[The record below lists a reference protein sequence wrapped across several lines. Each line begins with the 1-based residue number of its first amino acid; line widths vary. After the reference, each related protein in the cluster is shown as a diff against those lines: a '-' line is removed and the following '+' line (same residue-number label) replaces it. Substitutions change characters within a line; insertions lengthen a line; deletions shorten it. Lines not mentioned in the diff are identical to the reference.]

1 MTPGRLDAMKKA
13 IVGLEMAVEEIEGS
27 FKLNQHKSEAD
38 YTALAGVLAA
48 QADIDAQQIAH
59 LMRQARP
66 EAFLNEE
73 AFAGR
78 PADET
83 NGLERSVP

>member
-1 MTPGRLDAMKKA
+1 MKKA
-13 IVGLEMAVEEIEGS
+13 IVGLEMAVEEVEGS

-38 YTALAGVLAA
+38 YTALAGALAA
-48 QADIDAQQIAH
+48 QADLDAQQIAY

-66 EAFLNEE
+66 EAFSTE
-73 AFAGR
+73 AFAGQ